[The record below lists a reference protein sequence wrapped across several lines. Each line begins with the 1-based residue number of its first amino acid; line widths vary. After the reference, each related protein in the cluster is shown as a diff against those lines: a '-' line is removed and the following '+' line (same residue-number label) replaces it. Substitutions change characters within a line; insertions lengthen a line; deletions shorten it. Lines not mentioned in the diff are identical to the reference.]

1 MKLLWP
7 WFLPLLLIIPL
18 LIAVYLWILR
28 RRRRYAVRYS
38 TLSIIR
44 EALPKR
50 ARWRQHLPFALFL
63 VGLTFLIVA
72 TTRPAA
78 QVKVPLNRTTII
90 LAIDVSRSMCAV
102 DVPPNRLTVA
112 QEAASAFIEDQADG
126 TRIGIV
132 AFAGFAEI
140 IVPPTNDKEALLGAL
155 DNLTTSL
162 GTAIGSATLKS
173 IDALAAINEAV
184 APSGLNL
191 RAGEPGAAP
200 AEAPYQPD
208 IIVLLTDGA
217 NSQGPL
223 PLDAARQAADRQVR
237 VYTIGFGTT
246 DPRQMACT
254 RAQLGSD
261 AFRDGNFGGG
271 GFRGGGFGGNFGGDP
286 FGGPG
291 GGGFRRFLVID
302 EPTLR
307 AVADLTGGDYFR
319 AENADQLHEVF
330 LDLPTQIVLQ
340 NESLEISVIF
350 TALGAFF
357 ALLAVGLSLWWNRFP

>member
-1 MKLLWP
+1 MNLLWP

-18 LIAVYLWILR
+18 LIAIYLWILR

-63 VGLTFLIVA
+63 IGLTFLIVA
-72 TTRPAA
+72 TTRPVA

-102 DVPPNRLTVA
+102 DVSPNRLTVA
-112 QEAASAFIEDQADG
+112 QEAASAFIEEQADG

-140 IVPPTNDKEALLGAL
+140 IVPPTNDKESLLAAL

-173 IDALAAINEAV
+173 IDALAEINQAV

-191 RAGEPGAAP
+191 RADEPESAP
-200 AEAPYQPD
+200 AEGLYQPD

-217 NSQGPL
+217 NSQGPR
-223 PLDAARQAADRQVR
+223 PLDAARQAADRRVR

-246 DPRQMACT
+246 SPGQMACT

-261 AFRDGNFGGG
+261 AFRGGNFGGG
-271 GFRGGGFGGNFGGDP
+271 GFGGGSFGGFG
-286 FGGPG
+286 G

-307 AVADLTGGDYFR
+307 SVADLTGGDYFR
-319 AENADQLHEVF
+319 AESADQLYDVF

-340 NESLEISVIF
+340 NEMLEISVLF
-350 TALGAFF
+350 TALGALF